1 MKQWVRNRVI
11 EINRLTNHNDWFYI
25 ESENMTAD
33 LGTRKGVKVD
43 VLESSIWFNGH
54 QWAKSDRSQ
63 FPIKSINQIRLCN
76 DDLKMHNE
84 EILNQDLC
92 DIEWVNQ
99 ELSAKY
105 SSYAVLSDET
115 SKGIRERYQFS
126 KYIID
131 PNKFRFRKVVRVL
144 ALVLLFIKN
153 LKDKINKTI
162 NVVPS
167 GSILPSN
174 FTFNSDSYLVTQGGG
189 NFPFISQQG
198 LVVALNN
205 ENLIAAINYFYKK
218 ATLEI
223 KHFQHVRNYQ
233 NNSTDKFGILY

>member
-11 EINRLTNHNDWFYI
+11 EINRLTNQKDWFYI
-25 ESENMTAD
+25 ESENMTTD
-33 LGTRKGVKVD
+33 LGTRRGVKVD
-43 VLESSIWFNGH
+43 DILENSIWFNGQ
-54 QWAKSDRSQ
+54 QWTKSDQSE
-63 FPIKSINQIRLCN
+63 FPIKSINQIRLCKE
-76 DDLKMHNE
+76 DLKMHNE
-84 EILNQDLC
+84 EILYEDLC

-99 ELSAKY
+99 QLSAKY
-105 SSYAVLSDET
+105 SSYAALSDDT

-126 KYIID
+126 NYIID

-153 LKDKINKTI
+153 LKEKINKTI
-162 NVVPS
+162 NVVQS
-167 GSILPSN
+167 ASILPSI
-174 FTFNSDSYLVTQGGG
+174 FTFSNDCYLVTQGGG

-205 ENLIAAINYFYKK
+205 VNLISAINYFYKK

-223 KHFQHVRNYQ
+223 KHFQHLKNYQ
-233 NNSTDKFGILY
+233 NISKDNVHSK